1 MARSKGGIRSK
12 ARGKLTKRV
21 RERGISPVS
30 RVVQIFEPGR
40 KVVLLIDPGFHKGQ
54 PHPRYH
60 GRSGV
65 VRERTGRAYVVELR
79 EGGTIKKIITRPE
92 HLRAVKR

>member
-1 MARSKGGIRSK
+1 MGIRGKS
-12 ARGKLTKRV
+12 RGKFTKRV

-30 RVVQIFEPGR
+30 RVARIFDPGDEVR
-40 KVVLLIDPGFHKGQ
+40 FIIDPSSPKGR

-65 VRERTGRAYVVELR
+65 VLERRGRAYVVELKDGR
-79 EGGTIKKIITRPE
+79 FKRIISRPE
-92 HLRAVKR
+92 HLKAVER

>member
-1 MARSKGGIRSK
+1 MGLRSKT
-12 ARGKLTKRV
+12 RGKLTKRV
-21 RERGISPVS
+21 RERGISPAS
-30 RVVQIFEPGR
+30 RVARIFEPGSE
-40 KVVLLIDPGFHKGQ
+40 VILHIDPSFPKGQ

-65 VRERTGRAYVVELR
+65 VRERRGRAYVVDLR

-92 HLRAVKR
+92 HLRAVER